1 MIIGLTGGN
10 CSGKGEIA
18 KYLNR
23 KGFQVLSLS
32 DCLREEANKR
42 NLPHSREI
50 LTGLGNELRRKYGSG
65 ILAKRVIKKMNRENA
80 EGIVDIVI
88 DSIRNPEE
96 INELRKLKN
105 FFLLG
110 VKASLRIRFLRSTK
124 RSRTGDMRTLYKFK
138 KQEAEENRNKKTNQQ
153 LKRCIILAD
162 RVILNNSTISNLHKK
177 IDKGLSQFFH
187 KKKWDCP

>member
-1 MIIGLTGGN
+1 MIIGITGTN
-10 CSGKGEIA
+10 CSGKGEIV
-18 KYLNR
+18 KYFEK

-42 NLPHSREI
+42 NLLHSREI

-65 ILAKRVIKKMNRENA
+65 ILAKRVIKKMKTDNV
-80 EGIVDIVI
+80 II

-110 VKASLRIRFLRSTK
+110 VKASLRIRFLRSIK

-153 LKRCIILAD
+153 LKECMRLAD
-162 RVILNNSTISNLHKK
+162 KVILNNGTILDLHRK
-177 IDKGLSQFFH
+177 IDMGFVLK
-187 KKKWDCP
+187 

>member
-10 CSGKGEIA
+10 CSGKGEIV
-18 KYLNR
+18 KYFEK

-32 DCLREEANKR
+32 DCLRKEANKR

-50 LTGLGNELRRKYGSG
+50 LTGLGNELRKKHGSG
-65 ILAKRVIKKMNRENA
+65 ILAKRVIKKMKTDNV
-80 EGIVDIVI
+80 II
-88 DSIRNPEE
+88 DSIRNPGE

-110 VKASLRIRFLRSTK
+110 VKAPLKIRFLRSIK

-153 LKRCIILAD
+153 LKECMRLAD
-162 RVILNNSTISNLHKK
+162 RVILNNGTILDLHRK
-177 IDKGLSQFFH
+177 IDMGFVTK
-187 KKKWDCP
+187 

>member
-1 MIIGLTGGN
+1 MIIGITGTN
-10 CSGKGEIA
+10 CSGKGEIV
-18 KYLNR
+18 KYFEK

-50 LTGLGNELRRKYGSG
+50 LTGLGNELRKKHGSG

-88 DSIRNPEE
+88 DSIRNPGE

-138 KQEAEENRNKKTNQQ
+138 KQEAEENRNKKINQQ
-153 LKRCIILAD
+153 LKECMRLAD
-162 RVILNNSTISNLHKK
+162 RVILNNGTILDLHRK
-177 IDKGLSQFFH
+177 IDMGFVQK
-187 KKKWDCP
+187 